1 MHVGVNP
8 GAPRSQRFMS
18 DPQEL
23 ESQIAVSH
31 LMWMLGITPVLRKSS
46 KCFQLLSHFSS
57 PWFLFLFSDYL
68 KHCKNRDGAIT
79 RTCDI
84 SEAEVQCL
92 AVEDKEEE
100 GRERQGRKGKKT
112 FRSGLSTEFLTI
124 SQYPVYPT
132 HKDISS
138 GSYHCNMLPFNP
150 CLLQV
155 SPIVSV
161 NVLCREGCDPDHIY
175 T

>member
-31 LMWMLGITPVLRKSS
+31 LMWMLGITPVLQKSS

-84 SEAEVQCL
+84 PEAEVQCL

-100 GRERQGRKGKKT
+100 GRGKEGKGRRHLGVGCLQSSSPSASIQCILPTKT
-112 FRSGLSTEFLTI
+112 SHQEAIIAACCRSIPVFFKCHPLS
-124 SQYPVYPT
+124 Q
-132 HKDISS
+132 
-138 GSYHCNMLPFNP
+138 
-150 CLLQV
+150 
-155 SPIVSV
+155 
-161 NVLCREGCDPDHIY
+161 
-175 T
+175 